1 MLSLTLLAT
10 ALASTCNALSAPP
23 LRQRSATLERSR
35 ISLLKV
41 GFGETSAPSFGKQN
55 APVTIVE
62 ASATENGTVIKT
74 LKLSGV
80 TAFSSSATGSGG
92 ATLTPNLDFSS
103 VSFVGIS
110 SQPLSTS
117 ARALGPV
124 DAVVVSVQYS
134 TGNVTYAQVAR
145 GAVTTASGAP
155 ISASPLASTNDGGFY
170 LAFANA
176 GSSISWFPGVAGT
189 HADPITF
196 GLAECSFLAPRVL
209 DGPAQLVFWA
219 SGAGCGGGV
228 GLMST
233 KDAQPKAP
241 SSYVMHAG
249 AFTGT
254 YGDASISDDVRPVGW
269 TVVIASKPIGRLTF
283 PSLDDETDAQM
294 GDALSVFVSDS
305 SSTYGGIW
313 RFQHNKAS
321 FDSGDTPWCKPTNGV
336 LSLTTVGGSIVWIDG
351 DGKRVWKAVANDDAC
366 KPRELTALSLSMTNS
381 SYTSVTFMLS
391 SGKLWKDDTG
401 TVAEGEEVQATS
413 AEL

>member
-1 MLSLTLLAT
+1 MLPLTLLAT
-10 ALASTCNALSAPP
+10 ALATTCHALSAPP
-23 LRQRSATLERSR
+23 LRQRSAAIERSR
-35 ISLLKV
+35 ISLLRV
-41 GFGETSAPSFGKQN
+41 GDSSTPSFGKQN
-55 APVTIVE
+55 APVTLVE
-62 ASATENGTVIKT
+62 ASATKNGAIIKT

-80 TAFSSSATGSGG
+80 TAFAASATGNGG
-92 ATLTPNLDFSS
+92 ATLTPNLDLSS

-110 SQPLSTS
+110 SQPLTTS

-124 DAVVVSVQYS
+124 DAVVVNVHYNS
-134 TGNVTYAQVAR
+134 GNATYATVAR

-155 ISASPLASTNDGGFY
+155 ISASPLATVDGGYY

-176 GSSISWFPGVAGT
+176 GSSISWFSGVGGT

-196 GLAECSFLAPRVL
+196 GLADCSFLAPRVL

-219 SGAGCGGGV
+219 SGRGCGGGV

-233 KDAQPKAP
+233 KESQPNSP

-254 YGDASISDDVRPVGW
+254 YGDASISDDVRPSGW
-269 TVVIASKPIGRLTF
+269 AIVIASKPIGRLTF
-283 PSLDDETDAQM
+283 PSLDEETDAPI
-294 GDALSVFVSDS
+294 GDAISIFVSDS

-313 RFQHNKAS
+313 RFQHNTAS
-321 FDSGDTPWCKPTNGV
+321 FDSGDKPWCKPKNGV
-336 LSLTTVGGSIVWIDG
+336 SSITTVGASIVWLDS
-351 DGKRVWKAVANDDAC
+351 DGKRVWKAIASDESC
-366 KPRELTALSLSMTNS
+366 KPRELSALSLSMTNS

-391 SGKLWKDDTG
+391 SGKLWKEDESTG
-401 TVAEGEEVQATS
+401 TAAVDNGDVATS